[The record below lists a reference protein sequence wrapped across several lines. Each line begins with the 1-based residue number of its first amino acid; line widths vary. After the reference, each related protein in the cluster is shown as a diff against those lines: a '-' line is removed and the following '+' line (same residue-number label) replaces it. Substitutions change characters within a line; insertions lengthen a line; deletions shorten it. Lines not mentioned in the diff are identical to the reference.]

1 MIKKYVIVIIC
12 TMSLSSFFLYTQSI
26 DVKNELET
34 WFQNNPEAEKY
45 RGIEHQILSIL
56 TSSQQL
62 SIPTELLMEKL
73 REGASKGVPPSL
85 LVQALSEEAE
95 RLSDIV
101 NMISEINSRNEK
113 TEGRPFFDTGNTEE
127 EDIVAPEEDT
137 SRLRNRSDII
147 KQFSLFQ
154 RSGLS
159 LTSIDSILEEART
172 LGKNKDIAFQSLSAL
187 IKIPGVSSLSENE
200 VTGLGEALLQS
211 NLSPSSYSTLS
222 SIFLKGRIY
231 QISYSTISR
240 IVIEILKK
248 GGGLIQIEQEI
259 TRRGRKR

>member
-1 MIKKYVIVIIC
+1 MIKKIIIVIIC
-12 TMSLSSFFLYTQSI
+12 TMSISSFFLYTQTD

-34 WFQNNPEAEKY
+34 WFQDNPGAEKY
-45 RGIEHQILSIL
+45 RDIGYQILSIL
-56 TSSQQL
+56 TRSQQL

-73 REGASKGVPPSL
+73 REGASKRVPPSL

-101 NMISEINSRNEK
+101 DMINEIDSRNEK
-113 TEGRPFFDTGNTEE
+113 IEGRPFFDTERAGEE
-127 EDIVAPEEDT
+127 GIVTPEEDGF
-137 SRLRNRSDII
+137 RLKNRSDII
-147 KQFSLFQ
+147 KQLSLFQ
-154 RSGLS
+154 RSGLGLNS
-159 LTSIDSILEEART
+159 MNRILEEARI
-172 LGKNKDIAFQSLSAL
+172 LGKSKHIAFQSLSAL
-187 IKIPGVSSLSENE
+187 IKIPGVSSLSEHE

-211 NLSPSSYSTLS
+211 NLSPSSYATLS

-231 QISYSTISR
+231 QMSYSTISS